1 MFDFGLFIILI
12 IFWLFGVEIFVVVW
26 VFFCILFFILDYVVE
41 DLVDVDCILRFIK
54 VVISWLDEEVE
65 GVGEVLV
72 ILDDDKF
79 DVFFGGVRGIEI
91 WLNLL

>member
-1 MFDFGLFIILI
+1 M
-12 IFWLFGVEIFVVVW
+12 
-26 VFFCILFFILDYVVE
+26 E